1 MSRALWRCGAML
13 AALLALPGAAAA
25 QAGAPLESQAS
36 GLFINAAG
44 QILTAAHAVTGCAS
58 PVCAEG
64 RAGAPGHGGAR

>member
-1 MSRALWRCGAML
+1 ML

-58 PVCAEG
+58 CM
-64 RAGAPGHGGAR
+64 R

>member
-1 MSRALWRCGAML
+1 ML

-44 QILTAAHAVTGCAS
+44 ILTAARGDGLRV

-64 RAGAPGHGGAR
+64 RAGAPGHRGGAR